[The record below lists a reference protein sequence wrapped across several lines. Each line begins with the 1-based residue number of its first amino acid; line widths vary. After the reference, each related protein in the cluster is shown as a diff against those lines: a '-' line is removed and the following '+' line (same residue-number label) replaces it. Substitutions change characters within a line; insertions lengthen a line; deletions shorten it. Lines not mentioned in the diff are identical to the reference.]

1 MIDIKSEELIT
12 LPKAAADYVPRRRQG
27 RKVST
32 STMYRWSNPGI
43 RGVRLETIRVAGSLC
58 TSVEALQRFFDA
70 LTALDSDSSSDAIDD
85 DDTDPSIDRALAKYG
100 L

>member
-1 MIDIKSEELIT
+1 MIDIQSEELIT
-12 LPKAAADYVPRRRQG
+12 LSEAAKFVPRRRRG

-32 STMYRWSNPGI
+32 STIYRWASKSGL
-43 RGVRLETIRVAGSLC
+43 RGVRLSTIRAGGALC

>member
-1 MIDIKSEELIT
+1 MIDIQREKLIT
-12 LPKAAADYVPRRRQG
+12 LSEAAKFVPRRRRG

-32 STMYRWSNPGI
+32 STIYRWASKSGL
-43 RGVRLETIRVAGSLC
+43 RGTRLLTIRAGGAMC

-70 LTALDSDSSSDAIDD
+70 LIALDRESSRDTVDD
-85 DDTDPSIDRALAKYG
+85 HSADPSIDRALAKYG